1 MRSMPTT
8 ITEIEF
14 YVLNAPSEER
24 PHWVSLFR
32 VPNANELLVRMKSS
46 DGVEGFGLATSYT
59 DISPIAEVVKG
70 GVADEILGMDALAPE
85 TLYQKLFHLTSDRI
99 AAENH
104 WGR

>member
-1 MRSMPTT
+1 MPTT

-70 GVADEILGMDALAPE
+70 GVAHEILGADALAPE
-85 TLYQKLFHLTSDRI
+85 TLYQKLFHRQGNYNYFTSVL
-99 AAENH
+99 AQ
-104 WGR
+104 

>member
-1 MRSMPTT
+1 MVMKWVLPKCTSKIRMRSMPTT

-59 DISPIAEVVKG
+59 DISPIAHERASECMYLPLHRPSV
-70 GVADEILGMDALAPE
+70 
-85 TLYQKLFHLTSDRI
+85 
-99 AAENH
+99 
-104 WGR
+104 